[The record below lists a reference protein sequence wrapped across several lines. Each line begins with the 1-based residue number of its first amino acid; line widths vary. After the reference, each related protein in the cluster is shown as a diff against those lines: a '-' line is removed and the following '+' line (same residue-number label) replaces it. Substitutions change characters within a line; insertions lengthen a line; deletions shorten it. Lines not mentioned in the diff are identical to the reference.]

1 MAFYETPLN
10 TQEDTYQLRTTYD
23 GAIISLRLRYN
34 NRNDCWYC
42 TLLDSNNNI
51 LIESIPLLSRVIRMF
66 DIYHVLP
73 NTMLGDLIMQDITTG
88 LNDCDREN
96 LGSVI
101 KMFYVNN
108 L

>member
-1 MAFYETPLN
+1 
-10 TQEDTYQLRTTYD
+10 
-23 GAIISLRLRYN
+23 
-34 NRNDCWYC
+34 
-42 TLLDSNNNI
+42 
-51 LIESIPLLSRVIRMF
+51 MF